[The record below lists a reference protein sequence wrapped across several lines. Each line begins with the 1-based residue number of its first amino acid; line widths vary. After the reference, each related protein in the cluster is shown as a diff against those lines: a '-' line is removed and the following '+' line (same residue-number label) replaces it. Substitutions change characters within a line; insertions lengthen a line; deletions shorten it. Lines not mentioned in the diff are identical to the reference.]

1 VIPTAG
7 RKAQRPGTTALACEK
22 MPERWRGRETLLRS
36 TREKLGELTMASER
50 LTPGLTAEIETVV
63 DEKLVVKHMGG
74 EGVLSTPSMI
84 ALMERAAIQ
93 AVQPHLAEGHTTVG
107 FEVNVKHFA
116 ATPKGQK
123 VKVRA
128 ELLEVDG
135 RKLRFKVEAHDAD
148 KKVGEGTHRR
158 AIIQVQKKA

>member
-1 VIPTAG
+1 MA
-7 RKAQRPGTTALACEK
+7 
-22 MPERWRGRETLLRS
+22 RE
-36 TREKLGELTMASER
+36 

-63 DEKLVVKHMGG
+63 DDKLVVRHMGG

-84 ALMERAAIQ
+84 GLMERAGIE
-93 AVQPHLAEGHTTVG
+93 AVQAHLPAGQTTVG

-128 ELLEVDG
+128 ELLEIDG
-135 RKLRFKVEAHDAD
+135 RKLRFKVEAHDED

-158 AIIQVQKKA
+158 AIIQVQKKD